1 MRTLTSRITVTAVV
15 VAVMPSIVGGQRG
28 AVQAPPLVDAEHKI
42 MQADVAPS
50 TTFRV
55 LGDQASPGMYVV
67 RTHFNPGQG
76 SRPHYHDQD
85 RYITV
90 LKGTWWVGAG
100 DVYDPEKMTPIKA
113 GGFMFHRRASTT
125 TTARRTRIRSCRS
138 SGWVRSRPYRP
149 KQRRVERRV

>member
-28 AVQAPPLVDAEHKI
+28 TVQAPPLVDAEHKI
-42 MQADVAPS
+42 MQADAAPS

-55 LGDQASPGMYVV
+55 VGDQASPGVYVV
-67 RTHFNPGQG
+67 RNHFNPGQG

-113 GGFMFHRRASTT
+113 GGFMFHPAGFHHYDGAKDEDTVVQIVGIGPVKT
-125 TTARRTRIRSCRS
+125 VQTEAKAR
-138 SGWVRSRPYRP
+138 
-149 KQRRVERRV
+149 